1 VARRSLSP
9 WILAFFG
16 LTFEIAPQARLNLF
30 TQIHEIL
37 FHGQGGY
44 DYHTVYNM
52 PIWLRK
58 FTFHKLQEHYT
69 REKEH
74 IENQAKGNSTKL
86 MDSSGNVDK
95 NAFKKLSSS

>member
-1 VARRSLSP
+1 
-9 WILAFFG
+9 
-16 LTFEIAPQARLNLF
+16 
-30 TQIHEIL
+30 
-37 FHGQGGY
+37 
-44 DYHTVYNM
+44 M

-95 NAFKKLSSS
+95 SAFKKLSSS